1 MEAFTLTAPP
11 RTDLRATLRELV
23 FKDETKR
30 SARTKSVTSVHPSF
44 TRVHE
49 NTNQSRVTTNQNAA
63 RSRLGLKTRLE
74 RDTHL
79 ITGVAATAL
88 DAENRAALCVVN
100 KNETKE
106 TPSSVT
112 VSRKTPGSSTDI
124 NQSSPIR
131 SGRTHQPHKRIG
143 LLARRSFHSTSS
155 SLKRRCVRTYH
166 DVRDDGYDE
175 KNTRRDG
182 TKFNAS
188 IHPSTFASASRRSAS
203 STRTSS
209 VRQSRT
215 RSSRVEP
222 SPRVISRIMTRHKSI
237 QKEGTPRPGDRSI
250 VSRSVHRRTSRGVSR
265 RRDRSF
271 HGV

>member
-1 MEAFTLTAPP
+1 MTAPP

-30 SARTKSVTSVHPSF
+30 AARTKSVTSVHPSF

-74 RDTHL
+74 RDNAPDHRRRGDSL
-79 ITGVAATAL
+79 GRGESRSSV
-88 DAENRAALCVVN
+88 RVN

-131 SGRTHQPHKRIG
+131 PGRTHQPHKRIG

-175 KNTRRDG
+175 KDTRRDG

-188 IHPSTFASASRRSAS
+188 IHRRRSRRRRVA
-203 STRTSS
+203 RRRRRERRPF
-209 VRQSRT
+209 V
-215 RSSRVEP
+215 RVEP
-222 SPRVISRIMTRHKSI
+222 VRQESNRV
-237 QKEGTPRPGDRSI
+237 PG
-250 VSRSVHRRTSRGVSR
+250 
-265 RRDRSF
+265 
-271 HGV
+271 